1 MSMVE
6 TEIKM
11 LTLEHRFKQQ
21 CYSVDNLLANV
32 KTLNQFMSKLE
43 KQAVLYPDNW
53 DRDTYVGD
61 GFECFVEALIKLSP
75 IDKRINI
82 CNYKVQPGVDMGVDG
97 FGYGHDGEVHT
108 VQVKYRSNQT
118 QVLTANKDHIS
129 NFVSQS
135 AMKYGVSLSYGHMTI
150 FTTADSLHEEINN
163 EMYMAKVRTH
173 GVKQIKQLV
182 DGNLAFWNQFRD
194 AMMAN

>member
-1 MSMVE
+1 MI
-6 TEIKM
+6 TI
-11 LTLEHRFKQQ
+11 EHRFKNQ
-21 CYSVDNLLANV
+21 CYSVDKLLDGTT
-32 KTLNQFMSKLE
+32 KLSQFMSKLE

-82 CNYKVQPGVDMGVDG
+82 CNYAVQPGIDMGVDG
-97 FGYGHDGEVHT
+97 VGYGHDGEVHT

-118 QVLTANKDHIS
+118 QVLTANKDNIS

-135 AMKYGVSLSYGHMTI
+135 AMKYGVSLNHGHMTI
-150 FTTADSLHEEINN
+150 FTTADKLHEEVN
-163 EMYMAKVRTH
+163 EHMYMDKVRTL
-173 GVKQIKQLV
+173 GYKEIRKLV
-182 DGNLAFWNQFRD
+182 DGNLAFWTQFRD
-194 AMMAN
+194 AIM